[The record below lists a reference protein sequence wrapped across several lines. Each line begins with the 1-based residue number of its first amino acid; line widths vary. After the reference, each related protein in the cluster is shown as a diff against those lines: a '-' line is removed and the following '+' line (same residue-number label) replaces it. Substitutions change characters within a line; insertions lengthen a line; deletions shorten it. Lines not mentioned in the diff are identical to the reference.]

1 MWFRML
7 GGTFLHVECATDT
20 RLPSP
25 DRLSLMGRGRA
36 VVDTSGC
43 DVYLAVRMQRAPPFL
58 GGPIL
63 IRKSSL
69 MAVVAS
75 DDVVY
80 LASV

>member
-1 MWFRML
+1 MKKTVGDLRVSVREPAW
-7 GGTFLHVECATDT
+7 
-20 RLPSP
+20 P
-25 DRLSLMGRGRA
+25 
-36 VVDTSGC
+36 
-43 DVYLAVRMQRAPPFL
+43 LAVAPGPYGLTAVPVACAHDRAPPFL